1 MGEIVEF
8 RVIGKT
14 SVSLPIMYGSIH
26 KTDVS
31 MNAKKKKKKDQESV
45 IISDEGQS
53 MGKGTSETIKEKI
66 TWERNERRQKL
77 EG

>member
-31 MNAKKKKKKDQESV
+31 MNAKKKRKK
-45 IISDEGQS
+45 
-53 MGKGTSETIKEKI
+53 IKKV
-66 TWERNERRQKL
+66 
-77 EG
+77 

>member
-14 SVSLPIMYGSIH
+14 SVSLPIMYGYIH

-31 MNAKKKKKKDQESV
+31 MNAKKKKKDQESV

-66 TWERNERRQKL
+66 PWERNERRQEL